1 MDLTRYWITVALGGA
16 SSVVCAFLGALLD
29 ARITPSQRKAWGY
42 APAIFAGLAATA
54 LPETV
59 PGVSVQVRWIVG
71 LLSVSVWYTAYPLV
85 ERAIRR
91 NLEAKLG
98 ALSLSPEKETDHEPP
113 A

>member
-1 MDLTRYWITVALGGA
+1 M
-16 SSVVCAFLGALLD
+16 VCAFLGALLD
-29 ARITPSQRKAWGY
+29 ARFAPSQRKAWGY

-59 PGVSVQVRWIVG
+59 PGVSAQVRWIVG
-71 LLSVSVWYTAYPLV
+71 LLSVSVWYMAYPFA
-85 ERAIRR
+85 ERAIRK

-98 ALSLSPEKETDHEPP
+98 ALALTPEKETDHEPP